1 MKFYRFLTFF
11 LILVSFFS
19 CKEENEIVDVSNI
32 AIDLKINRFDIDY
45 HNATLD
51 NFTALK
57 EKYPKF
63 FPEQK
68 TDSLWL
74 SYAQDSLWV
83 ALYEEVE
90 NKYSSFDNQKKELTD
105 VFKHIKYYYPTFKTP
120 RVVTFISS
128 LDMEYQVIN
137 TNGILIL
144 SLDTFL
150 GNDSKFYANY
160 PAYLRTSF
168 DENQIPTQVAR
179 TIAKETQPKVPHRVF
194 INRMIAAGQLQYAV
208 SKFSP
213 SQTEANL
220 FRYSTKKMKWLQESE
235 EEIWKYLVE
244 KEYLYSTDKDLA
256 RRFLEPAPFTKF
268 YMAYDNESPGRVG
281 EWMGYQIVKAYMK
294 NNEVSL
300 PEMMATTPTQIFKK
314 SKYKPTR

>member
-1 MKFYRFLTFF
+1 MRFYTFLTFF
-11 LILVSFFS
+11 IILVGFSS
-19 CKEENEIVDVSNI
+19 CKKEKETVDVSDI
-32 AIDLKINRFDIDY
+32 KIDLQIDRFDIDY
-45 HNATLD
+45 HEATIS
-51 NFTALK
+51 NFSLLK

-74 SYAQDSLWV
+74 SYAQDSLWI
-83 ALYEEVE
+83 ALYEEVAT
-90 NKYSSFDNQKKELTD
+90 KYSSFDKQKTALSD

-120 RVVTFISS
+120 RIVTFISS

-137 TNGILIL
+137 ADDVLIL

-150 GNDSKFYANY
+150 GSDSRFYVNY
-160 PAYLRTSF
+160 PNYLRASL
-168 DENQIPTQVAR
+168 DENQIPIQVAR
-179 TIAKETQPKVPHRVF
+179 TIAKETLPKVPHRVF
-194 INRMIAAGQLQYAV
+194 IDRMIATGQLQYAI
-208 SKFSP
+208 SKFTP
-213 SQTEANL
+213 TQTESTL
-220 FRYSTKKMKWLQESE
+220 FRYSDKKLKWLQEGE

-300 PEMMATTPTQIFKK
+300 PKMMATTPAQIFKK

>member
-1 MKFYRFLTFF
+1 MRFYTFF
-11 LILVSFFS
+11 TFFIILVGFSS
-19 CKEENEIVDVSNI
+19 CKKEKEAVDVSNI
-32 AIDLKINRFDIDY
+32 KIDLQIDRFDRDY
-45 HNATLD
+45 HEARLS
-51 NFTALK
+51 NFNLLK
-57 EKYPKF
+57 EKYPRF
-63 FPEQK
+63 FPEEK

-83 ALYEEVE
+83 ALYEEVA
-90 NKYSSFDNQKKELTD
+90 NKYGSFDKQKTALSD
-105 VFKHIKYYYPTFKTP
+105 VFKHIKYYYPTFNTP

-128 LDMEYQVIN
+128 LDMEYQVIYAD
-137 TNGILIL
+137 GILIL

-150 GNDSKFYANY
+150 GSDSKFYVNY
-160 PAYLRTSF
+160 PDYLRASF
-168 DENQIPTQVAR
+168 DENQIPIQVAR
-179 TIAKETQPKVPHRVF
+179 TIAKETLPKVPHRVF
-194 INRMIAAGQLQYAV
+194 IDRMIAAGQLQYAI
-208 SKFSP
+208 SKFTP
-213 SQTEANL
+213 SQTEATL
-220 FRYSTKKMKWLQESE
+220 FRYSPEKMKWLQDGE

-300 PEMMATTPTQIFKK
+300 PKMMATTPAQIFKK